1 METSTLLIYNWFQ
14 VCRRHLATEMRVTLV
29 CLALAV
35 FAAAIQAVP
44 LPQLEEKKG
53 KVLKT

>member
-1 METSTLLIYNWFQ
+1 M
-14 VCRRHLATEMRVTLV
+14 CRRHLATEMRVTLV